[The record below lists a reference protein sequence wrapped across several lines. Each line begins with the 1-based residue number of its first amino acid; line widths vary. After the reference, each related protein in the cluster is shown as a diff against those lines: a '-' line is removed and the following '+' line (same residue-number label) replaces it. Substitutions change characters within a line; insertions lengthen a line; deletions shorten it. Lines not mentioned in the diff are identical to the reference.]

1 LLSTM
6 SATIRKTIATTAATA
21 VRSSKTRR
29 TPSPT
34 SNDDLPAR
42 PTKRAKIVKEATLEE
57 SQESQVTLVNGVAGV
72 TIESQAT
79 LVEEPSAPVK
89 APKGRKKKVAA
100 EPSLADY
107 PPRASRDWKVG
118 AHISAA
124 GGIENA
130 VVNAAKIG

>member
-1 LLSTM
+1 M
-6 SATIRKTIATTAATA
+6 SATVRKTIANTAATA
-21 VRSSKTRR
+21 VRSSKSRR
-29 TPSPT
+29 TPSPL
-34 SNDDLPAR
+34 SDDDLPAR
-42 PTKRAKIVKEATLEE
+42 PTKRAKTIKEATPEE

-72 TIESQAT
+72 NIESQAT

-89 APKGRKKKVAA
+89 GTRGGRKKKVAA
-100 EPSLADY
+100 EPGPADY

>member
-1 LLSTM
+1 M
-6 SATIRKTIATTAATA
+6 SATVRKTIATTAATA

-29 TPSPT
+29 TSSPL

-42 PTKRAKIVKEATLEE
+42 PTKRARIVKEAMPEE
-57 SQESQVTLVNGVAGV
+57 SQESQVTLINGVAGV

-79 LVEEPSAPVK
+79 LVEAPSATVK
-89 APKGRKKKVAA
+89 APKGGRKKKVAA
-100 EPSLADY
+100 EPSPADY
-107 PPRASRDWKVG
+107 PPRTSRDWKVG

-130 VVNAAKIG
+130 VGNAAKIG

>member
-6 SATIRKTIATTAATA
+6 SATVRKTIATTAATA

-29 TPSPT
+29 TSSPL
-34 SNDDLPAR
+34 SNDDIPAR
-42 PTKRAKIVKEATLEE
+42 PTKRAKIVKDAE
-57 SQESQVTLVNGVAGV
+57 SQESQVTLINAVAGV

-79 LVEEPSAPVK
+79 LVEEPSAPAK
-89 APKGRKKKVAA
+89 APKGGRKKKVAA
-100 EPSLADY
+100 EPSPADY
-107 PPRASRDWKVG
+107 PSRTSRDWKVG